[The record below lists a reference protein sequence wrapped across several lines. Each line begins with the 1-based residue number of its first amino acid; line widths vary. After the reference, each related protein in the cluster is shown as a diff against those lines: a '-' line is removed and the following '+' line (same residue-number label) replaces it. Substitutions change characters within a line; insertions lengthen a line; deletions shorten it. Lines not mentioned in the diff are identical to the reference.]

1 MISQYSTTR
10 LDRESIFRW
19 YSICPAKD
27 PGMAL
32 AVTGWLDLEAPP
44 GFEPGME
51 VLQSHPRFAL
61 TPLALAEFS
70 PKSLCLKEI
79 TPFG

>member
-1 MISQYSTTR
+1 
-10 LDRESIFRW
+10 
-19 YSICPAKD
+19 
-27 PGMAL
+27 MAL